1 MKWRAFLLLGGAH
14 FITDFYLNFVP
25 ALLPV
30 MVRRLDISLALAG
43 LVVAGSQITANFLQP
58 IFGYIFDSRPSLRW
72 LTLSL
77 AVSGCFM
84 CASGSVSSY
93 FLFLLFPMIA
103 GVGNGMFHPVG
114 STLTYHLDPDNRGTL
129 MSLFASIGALGF
141 ALGPA
146 VAAFF
151 LARWDA
157 RTLFILLIP
166 AVLIIFGLKRI
177 ELPSVSRKSVV
188 TEGKRWPTIS
198 RVMGLLIAVMALR
211 AWGHMAFGN
220 YLVFYLEAS
229 GYTYQTAA
237 NILTW
242 FLILGAL
249 GGVAGGKISDI
260 RGRKPVIGWTILVGA
275 ICAGLFLLTSGIKAI
290 VFLMACGLLVH
301 ASQPVMVVLAQELM
315 PGSIGLATGISMGF
329 VWGLGSLGLLLSG
342 VVADMWGLPASFW
355 LAVLVLLL
363 GAGLSL
369 LLPVEKERR
378 ESQHERI

>member
-1 MKWRAFLLLGGAH
+1 MFHSQQGRILRMKWRAFLLLGGAH

-157 RTLFILLIP
+157 RTLFILLIHD
-166 AVLIIFGLKRI
+166 
-177 ELPSVSRKSVV
+177 
-188 TEGKRWPTIS
+188 T
-198 RVMGLLIAVMALR
+198 
-211 AWGHMAFGN
+211 
-220 YLVFYLEAS
+220 
-229 GYTYQTAA
+229 
-237 NILTW
+237 
-242 FLILGAL
+242 
-249 GGVAGGKISDI
+249 
-260 RGRKPVIGWTILVGA
+260 RGRGIGLEG
-275 ICAGLFLLTSGIKAI
+275 
-290 VFLMACGLLVH
+290 
-301 ASQPVMVVLAQELM
+301 M
-315 PGSIGLATGISMGF
+315 PGRY
-329 VWGLGSLGLLLSG
+329 LS
-342 VVADMWGLPASFW
+342 F
-355 LAVLVLLL
+355 
-363 GAGLSL
+363 
-369 LLPVEKERR
+369 
-378 ESQHERI
+378 